1 MSIENAR
8 TAANGAGLTKVFK
21 ALSDG
26 TRREILHLLS
36 RRDHTVGEIVANFHL
51 TQPTI
56 SRHLAVLR
64 EAHLVTDRRRGQ
76 NVIYRLEDQAL
87 VDAVSGFLDQLPVAR
102 SAREG
107 ATRST

>member
-1 MSIENAR
+1 MSNEDGRNV
-8 TAANGAGLTKVFK
+8 AGGPPLTKVFK

-26 TRREILHLLS
+26 TRREILRLLGGS
-36 RRDHTVGEIVANFHL
+36 DLTVGEIVANFQL

-76 NVIYRLEDQAL
+76 HVIYQLDDRSL
-87 VDAVSGFLDQLPVAR
+87 VEAVGGFLAHIPGNHRA
-102 SAREG
+102 SASRG
-107 ATRST
+107 A